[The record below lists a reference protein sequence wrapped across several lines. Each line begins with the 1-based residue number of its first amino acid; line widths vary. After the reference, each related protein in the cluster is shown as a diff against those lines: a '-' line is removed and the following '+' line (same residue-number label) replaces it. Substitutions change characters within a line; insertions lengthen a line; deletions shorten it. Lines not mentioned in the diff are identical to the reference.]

1 MSDVA
6 RDDFKDNFQ
15 NLFEKEATEFASE
28 ILMPSGAILRLAG
41 SKGFRTECDL
51 AVLFN
56 VSIEAM
62 LWKLINLGIIDSN

>member
-15 NLFEKEATEFASE
+15 NLFEKEATEFTSE

>member
-41 SKGFRTECDL
+41 SKGFRTGAIL
-51 AVLFN
+51 LFC
-56 VSIEAM
+56 
-62 LWKLINLGIIDSN
+62 LTFPLKLCSGN

>member
-15 NLFEKEATEFASE
+15 NLFEIEATEIASE

-41 SKGFRTECDL
+41 SKGFRT
-51 AVLFN
+51 
-56 VSIEAM
+56 
-62 LWKLINLGIIDSN
+62 